1 VLLQSTLGGKKMD
14 ERETIQDVRE
24 RLVRIETLIET
35 KLGDADQRI
44 RKLEDTI
51 TWLWRTV
58 IGGFISAAIA
68 IYMKK

>member
-1 VLLQSTLGGKKMD
+1 MD
-14 ERETIQDVRE
+14 ERDTIQDVRE

-35 KLGDADQRI
+35 KLGDADIRI

>member
-1 VLLQSTLGGKKMD
+1 MD

-44 RKLEDTI
+44 KKLEETI
-51 TWLWRTV
+51 TVSIPSW
-58 IGGFISAAIA
+58 
-68 IYMKK
+68 

>member
-1 VLLQSTLGGKKMD
+1 MD

-35 KLGDADQRI
+35 KLGDADLRI

>member
-1 VLLQSTLGGKKMD
+1 MD

-35 KLGDADQRI
+35 KLLDADNRI
-44 RKLEDTI
+44 KKLEETI

-58 IGGFISAAIA
+58 IGSFIAGVIA
-68 IYMKK
+68 IYFKK

>member
-1 VLLQSTLGGKKMD
+1 MD